1 MSLGDNQKPRSTW
14 WHSSA
19 AGRSWFSAV
28 KEKLGDRE
36 AASRSFRT
44 ASKIGLKQSLKS
56 PKG

>member
-28 KEKLGDRE
+28 KDKQGSKE
-36 AASRSFRT
+36 AMNRSFPTGSR
-44 ASKIGLKQSLKS
+44 IGLKQAKS
-56 PKG
+56 